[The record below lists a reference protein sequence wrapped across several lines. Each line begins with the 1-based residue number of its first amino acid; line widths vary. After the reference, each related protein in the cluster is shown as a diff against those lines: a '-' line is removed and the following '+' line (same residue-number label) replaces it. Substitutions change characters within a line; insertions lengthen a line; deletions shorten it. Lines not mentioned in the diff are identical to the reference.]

1 MNPFELTI
9 IGAGSA
15 LPSLDRHA
23 SSQHLQYGSRHILID
38 CAEGTQ
44 LRLQAL
50 KISPM
55 KLDTILISHLH
66 GDHYYG
72 LIGLIN
78 SMHLNGRTRPLKI
91 FGPPELINI
100 LNLMLKASDTHLRY
114 PLHFHALEAIDSQL
128 LESDNQLR
136 ITAFPVKH
144 RIPAWGFRFD
154 EIVGRKIN
162 MDFIA
167 AYSPSHEDLQ
177 HIQAGLDY
185 TTAAGEVLSN
195 KKITH
200 LAHQP
205 RSYAYC
211 TDTAYY
217 KPLIK
222 QIHKVNLLYHEATFG
237 KDRDDF
243 AEQTFHS
250 TTIQAA
256 EIARRAEVGKLIIGH
271 FSSRYKD
278 LEVLLNEAR
287 TSFES
292 TELALDD
299 KKFLI

>member
-9 IGAGSA
+9 IGSGSA
-15 LPSLDRHA
+15 LPMRERHA
-23 SSQHLQYGSRHILID
+23 SSQYLHLGSRHILID

-44 LRLQAL
+44 LRLQEL

-78 SMHLNGRTRPLKI
+78 SMHLNGRTNPLKI
-91 FGPPELINI
+91 YGPPELINI
-100 LNLMLKASDTHLRY
+100 LKLMLKASDTHLRY
-114 PLHFHALEAIDSQL
+114 PLNFVALENHKPQL
-128 LESDNQLR
+128 LEVDNQLK
-136 ITAFPVKH
+136 ITAFGVKH

-162 MDFIA
+162 QDFLA
-167 AYSPSHEDLQ
+167 EHNPSHEAMQ
-177 HIQAGLDY
+177 QIQLGRDF
-185 TTAAGEVLSN
+185 TTVDGEVLAN
-195 KKITH
+195 ETITH
-200 LAHQP
+200 QAHQP

-217 KPLIK
+217 EALVEHIF
-222 QIHKVNLLYHEATFG
+222 QADLLYHEATFG
-237 KDRDDF
+237 KDMADF

-250 TTIQAA
+250 TTVQAA
-256 EIARRAEVGKLIIGH
+256 EIARQAEVGKLIIGH

-278 LEVLLNEAR
+278 TQILLD
-287 TSFES
+287 ES
-292 TELALDD
+292 RSVFRQTELAMDD
-299 KKFLI
+299 RKFLI

>member
-9 IGAGSA
+9 IGSGSA
-15 LPSLDRHA
+15 LPMRERHA
-23 SSQHLQYGSRHILID
+23 SSQYLHIASRHILID

-44 LRLQAL
+44 LRLQEL

-78 SMHLNGRTRPLKI
+78 SMHLNGRTNPLKI
-91 FGPPELINI
+91 YGPPELINI

-114 PLHFHALEAIDSQL
+114 PLHFHALEPIDGQIL
-128 LESDNQLR
+128 DLDNHLR
-136 ITAFPVKH
+136 ITSFRVKH

-154 EIVGRKIN
+154 EILGRKIN
-162 MDFIA
+162 KDFIA
-167 AYSPSHEDLQ
+167 AFQPIHEDLQ
-177 HIQAGLDY
+177 HIQAGGNF

-195 KKITH
+195 ETITH
-200 LAHQP
+200 LAHP
-205 RSYAYC
+205 SRSYAYC
-211 TDTAYY
+211 TDTAYFEA
-217 KPLIK
+217 LIDRVFG
-222 QIHKVNLLYHEATFG
+222 VNLLYHEATFG
-237 KDRDDF
+237 KDMVDF

-250 TTIQAA
+250 TTVQAA
-256 EIARRAEVGKLIIGH
+256 EIALRAEVGKLLIGH
-271 FSSRYKD
+271 FSSRYKNP
-278 LEVLLNEAR
+278 EVLLDEAK
-287 TSFES
+287 TVFES